1 MTDKQSKRDAEP
13 DPWFDPKLDP
23 TLDPKLD
30 EDLVRNPG
38 IGQSKG
44 AYAMGGDLDF
54 AEGDNTVKG
63 DVDND
68 TSPDGAVPEGKLGRT
83 NR

>member
-1 MTDKQSKRDAEP
+1 MNGPQR
-13 DPWFDPKLDP
+13 
-23 TLDPKLD
+23 DPKLD

-54 AEGDNTVKG
+54 AEGETTVEG
-63 DVDND
+63 DTEND
-68 TSPDGAVPEGKLGRT
+68 ANAAGGVPEGQRRRT

>member
-1 MTDKQSKRDAEP
+1 MNGPKR
-13 DPWFDPKLDP
+13 
-23 TLDPKLD
+23 DPKLD

-44 AYAMGGDLDF
+44 AYGMGGDLDF
-54 AEGDNTVKG
+54 AEGENTVEG
-63 DVDND
+63 DTEND
-68 TSPDGAVPEGKLGRT
+68 ANAAGGVPEGQRRRT